1 MQTTPLEKAKQARKQ
16 KPEWPKEVQPGRAVV
31 RVYRRKTPS
40 DNWAFMVANYAE
52 DGKRRFDCYHDEAAA
67 IDAAETLAKR
77 LDSRDYVA
85 ASMTKDQAIEYA
97 NSNTRLK
104 PYGVTVDAATA
115 VVADGLKTLG
125 ELAKISEAIRFYA
138 LRHRPVTAK
147 PVAEIVT
154 ELLKVKESR
163 GASDRYKADLESR
176 LTRFAGD
183 CNKSCCT
190 VTATDIQTWLDGLRD
205 NDNKPLSAQSYR
217 NYRTT
222 LHTLFAFAVARGYA
236 ADNPVER
243 VERIKV
249 KNGNDIEIFTPTEIA
264 RLLAA
269 AQEYYPDYVPALV
282 LGAFCGLRSAEIER
296 LSWEDIDVV
305 SKHVT
310 VAASKAK
317 TASRRIVPLPDNA
330 AEWLQPYA
338 NKQGRIWRQSS
349 ILFYKRQEAV
359 ARSTKIEGD
368 SEKNVAAVRPV
379 KWKGN
384 ALRHS
389 YASYRFAQIQDAGRV
404 AGEMGNSAGVIHAH
418 YRELVK
424 PQQATAWFNVRPE
437 QPVNVVP
444 MATAQVSN

>member
-1 MQTTPLEKAKQARKQ
+1 
-16 KPEWPKEVQPGRAVV
+16 
-31 RVYRRKTPS
+31 
-40 DNWAFMVANYAE
+40 MVANYAE
-52 DGKRRFDCYHDEAAA
+52 DGKRRFDCYHEEATA

-77 LDSRDYVA
+77 LDKRDYVA
-85 ASMTKDQAIEYA
+85 ASMTRDQAIEYA
-97 NSNTRLK
+97 NSSTRLK
-104 PYGVTVDAATA
+104 PYGVTVDSATA
-115 VVADGLKTLG
+115 AIADGLKVLG
-125 ELAKISEAIRFYA
+125 DLAKIAEAIRYYA

-147 PVAEIVT
+147 PVSEVLT
-154 ELLKVKESR
+154 EVLKVKESR

-176 LTRFAGD
+176 LTRFADD
-183 CNKSCCT
+183 CNKSCCN
-190 VTATDIQTWLDGLRD
+190 VTAMDIQAWLDGLRD
-205 NDNKPLSAQSYR
+205 TDNKPLSAQSYR

-236 ADNPVER
+236 AENPVER

-249 KNGNDIEIFTPTEIA
+249 KNGNDIEIFTPTEIS
-264 RLLAA
+264 RLLSA
-269 AQEYYPDYVPALV
+269 AQKHYPDYVPALV

-296 LSWEDIDVV
+296 LSWEDIDIVG
-305 SKHVT
+305 KHVT

-349 ILFYKRQEAV
+349 VLFYKRQEAV
-359 ARSTKIEGD
+359 ARVTKVEGD
-368 SEKNVAAVRPV
+368 SQKNISAVRPV

-404 AGEMGNSAGVIHAH
+404 AGEMGNSANVIHAH

-437 QPVNVVP
+437 QPANVVP
-444 MATAQVSN
+444 MASAQVCAQ